1 MNDVKKDKFIEI
13 NYRGEYRLFID
24 DNIYDSSKFFY
35 SVFQK
40 SAELIRE
47 IHSCPEASDRDNC
60 PYYLKDSEMPDTNNL
75 IMYCADRGGGKS
87 SAMLSFGNALKG
99 IGSRS
104 EEKKEGYEKFW
115 EGMAGCRFAVLD
127 AIDPTSL
134 CEKEGIMT
142 IILSR
147 LFLEMRSD
155 MQKNDREDQRDSG
168 YRKVNEQSRYN
179 IISKFREC
187 YKYINVING
196 TSREFSDEEGDFSLE
211 ELAVLGDSSS
221 FRKEFHNLVTLYL
234 QNKYRTE
241 NISNDYLVIQI
252 DDADLNTRKS
262 YDILEDLRRYC
273 MVPNVIILM
282 AVNMPQMHQVV
293 EQHFV
298 REYDSLLRFSSGS
311 SVFISSDAVKDMAV
325 RYINKVMPAAHQ
337 IYLPKID
344 DFLRNGSSALT
355 VRYMR
360 PAVKNSR
367 EYFDMLSYED
377 IEERGSITDYQ
388 ERIMRLIYMKT
399 GIAMAKPDSYM
410 HNFMPQN
417 MRELTHFLSF
427 MCSLPDLER
436 GLGYAELFALIADK
450 KGEKALGRYTRA
462 DAEAELAKRQ
472 ANLDAFTQF
481 FLNIWCDISLT
492 KEDQKNMIRLS
503 ESTADTTIS
512 IARGIV
518 SRYTGTD
525 RSGIA
530 AENNDRTDGD
540 IPRLSADSLAELMR
554 DINRITANGENSQDA
569 AQPYKLAYALR
580 LYLTIFLH
588 REMLFSIERRTFSRF
603 RRLFGCELW
612 SPDYSRFTDYPLFGR
627 FFVNYP
633 VYRALYESNY
643 KGRSAQDSDF
653 ELEDACYMN
662 ISGKTYF
669 LSKDKIEKKAS
680 RCMQKLADGESCNA
694 EIIFDLAFMML
705 NKVTTESGYDP
716 KNPEMLHTL
725 NKMLFVLLNWDVNH
739 YVEMGIQRPLESLI
753 NKKHSSEKEWC
764 PGFYSALS
772 VKMAQLNRY
781 LPLADRDNTHF
792 IRENYVSDE
801 NIIFYSNPKTQA
813 ECLSSIISGLRSITR
828 KAGTMGSLSDSSD
841 IQDNNID
848 AVLYLYTDILQALQI
863 MCSRKLSYIGQFS
876 TSANGIIVEL
886 GNLMKAFYKL
896 ESAINEELGFSSGY
910 SPNLRRISPQIKKS
924 EKIKSCIKTSYGD
937 ILIAFNSWNEMIMDR
952 KLEGSIINEI
962 NESFRLKQKGGDK
975 Q

>member
-311 SVFISSDAVKDMAV
+311 SVFISCDAVKD
-325 RYINKVMPAAHQ
+325 K
-337 IYLPKID
+337 
-344 DFLRNGSSALT
+344 T
-355 VRYMR
+355 V
-360 PAVKNSR
+360 
-367 EYFDMLSYED
+367 
-377 IEERGSITDYQ
+377 IE
-388 ERIMRLIYMKT
+388 
-399 GIAMAKPDSYM
+399 AKG
-410 HNFMPQN
+410 HAW
-417 MRELTHFLSF
+417 E
-427 MCSLPDLER
+427 
-436 GLGYAELFALIADK
+436 
-450 KGEKALGRYTRA
+450 
-462 DAEAELAKRQ
+462 
-472 ANLDAFTQF
+472 
-481 FLNIWCDISLT
+481 
-492 KEDQKNMIRLS
+492 
-503 ESTADTTIS
+503 
-512 IARGIV
+512 
-518 SRYTGTD
+518 
-525 RSGIA
+525 
-530 AENNDRTDGD
+530 
-540 IPRLSADSLAELMR
+540 
-554 DINRITANGENSQDA
+554 
-569 AQPYKLAYALR
+569 
-580 LYLTIFLH
+580 
-588 REMLFSIERRTFSRF
+588 
-603 RRLFGCELW
+603 
-612 SPDYSRFTDYPLFGR
+612 
-627 FFVNYP
+627 
-633 VYRALYESNY
+633 
-643 KGRSAQDSDF
+643 SDF
-653 ELEDACYMN
+653 TVD
-662 ISGKTYF
+662 KT
-669 LSKDKIEKKAS
+669 ET
-680 RCMQKLADGESCNA
+680 C
-694 EIIFDLAFMML
+694 
-705 NKVTTESGYDP
+705 TESGSKSVHCADCGAVKDVTVIAP
-716 KNPEMLHTL
+716 HDHSWDEGKVTKEPTTL
-725 NKMLFVLLNWDVNH
+725 ENGEKVLTCTECGQTKTVSMPALVIPQTGDNSLALWFAVLF
-739 YVEMGIQRPLESLI
+739 
-753 NKKHSSEKEWC
+753 
-764 PGFYSALS
+764 
-772 VKMAQLNRY
+772 
-781 LPLADRDNTHF
+781 
-792 IRENYVSDE
+792 
-801 NIIFYSNPKTQA
+801 
-813 ECLSSIISGLRSITR
+813 ISGGVFVVFFVKKLDNRLHIWFN
-828 KAGTMGSLSDSSD
+828 KSS
-841 IQDNNID
+841 
-848 AVLYLYTDILQALQI
+848 
-863 MCSRKLSYIGQFS
+863 
-876 TSANGIIVEL
+876 
-886 GNLMKAFYKL
+886 
-896 ESAINEELGFSSGY
+896 
-910 SPNLRRISPQIKKS
+910 
-924 EKIKSCIKTSYGD
+924 
-937 ILIAFNSWNEMIMDR
+937 
-952 KLEGSIINEI
+952 
-962 NESFRLKQKGGDK
+962 
-975 Q
+975 